1 MRSAYRPTAAAGAPP
16 ESEPRLVVATISLM
30 LFGSK
35 RALVLGAHTDDEFG
49 CAGLIARLIED
60 GTEVHFACFSAC
72 EESVPEGFDEDV
84 LKREVV
90 DAIGVLGIAPE
101 RFYLYGYRVRH
112 FPSKR
117 QEILEDLVSL
127 RRRIEPDLV
136 LLPSSSDIHQDHAVI
151 AAEGVRAFK
160 HSTILGY
167 ELPMNTISFE
177 HACFVRLEPRHIE
190 VKIRHAA
197 AYVSQ
202 QHRTYMS
209 ASFLSGLAA
218 VRGVQMNAPAAEAF
232 EVVRMVVP

>member
-1 MRSAYRPTAAAGAPP
+1 
-16 ESEPRLVVATISLM
+16 M
-30 LFGSK
+30 LFGSS

-49 CAGLIARLIED
+49 CAGLIARLIET
-60 GTEVHFACFSAC
+60 GTQVHYACFSAC

-84 LKREVV
+84 LKREVL
-90 DAIGVLGIAPE
+90 DAIAVLGIPQE
-101 RFYLYGYRVRH
+101 QFYLYDFRVRH
-112 FPSKR
+112 FPANR
-117 QEILEDLVSL
+117 QAILEELVAL

-136 LLPSSSDIHQDHAVI
+136 ILPSSSDIHQDHGVV

-160 HSTILGY
+160 HSTVLGY
-167 ELPMNTISFE
+167 ELPMNTISFQ
-177 HACFVRLEPRHIE
+177 HACFVRLEPRHVEI
-190 VKIRHAA
+190 KIRHAA

-209 ASFLSGLAA
+209 ATFLASLAA

>member
-1 MRSAYRPTAAAGAPP
+1 
-16 ESEPRLVVATISLM
+16 M

-49 CAGLIARLIED
+49 CAGLVARLVED
-60 GTEVHFACFSAC
+60 GTEVHYACFSAC

-84 LKREVV
+84 LKREVL
-90 DAIGVLGIAPE
+90 DAIAVLGIPTE
-101 RFYLYGYRVRH
+101 RFHLYDYRVRH
-112 FPSKR
+112 FPANR
-117 QEILEDLVSL
+117 QAILEDLVGL
-127 RRRIEPDLV
+127 RGQIEPDLV
-136 LLPSSSDIHQDHAVI
+136 LLPSSSDIHQDHGVI

-167 ELPMNTISFE
+167 ELPMNTISFQ

-190 VKIRHAA
+190 TKIRHAA

-209 ASFLSGLAA
+209 AAFLTSLAV